1 MSEGGIPSELPKG
14 WARVRLGDILDR
26 IEAGKSYKCEPRP
39 ATSEEWGVIK
49 VSAMTW
55 GEFGED
61 ENKAVPAGFSF
72 NPDYEIR
79 PGDILL
85 SRANTAA
92 YVGASVLVRNCR
104 PRLLLSD
111 KSLRLIPAKGVDR
124 EWLAYFLSSPGVR
137 GEISERATGTKDS
150 MRNISQGALADIECP
165 LPPLAEQQRIVGA
178 LDEQLSR
185 LVSGVGTVR
194 GALAKAAGL
203 RRKVLADLTAPSGVG
218 WEKHQLGD
226 LASTVRNGMY
236 VSRPG
241 LEPDGVPILRIGAVR
256 PMRLDLSDLRYS
268 AMDERRVAEDGYLL
282 DQGDLLFTR
291 YNGNP
296 AYVGACAV
304 VPEGAGALT
313 YPDKLIRV
321 QLRRSA
327 ADPKFVAMACT
338 GGSARHVMQAAVKT
352 TAGQAG
358 IAGKDLKKVPIWLP
372 SLDEQRERVRTYENW
387 ELMISRLEEEVMRSE
402 RNSEKLR
409 RSLLAEAFAGHL
421 IPQDPADE
429 SAGSLLDRICAE
441 REVAGATKSRR
452 RSPRRAPAQLKR
464 AVDPASALDVPP
476 PSRADV
482 PALASATQPTLDLEM
497 PS

>member
-1 MSEGGIPSELPKG
+1 MSEGGISSELPKG
-14 WARVRLGDILDR
+14 WARVRLGDILAR

-39 ATSEEWGVIK
+39 ASAEEWGVIK

-55 GEFGED
+55 GDFDEG
-61 ENKAVPAGFSF
+61 ENKAVPAGFPF

-111 KSLRLIPAKGVDR
+111 KSLRLIPAKGIDR

-150 MRNISQGALADIECP
+150 MRNIAQGALADIECL
-165 LPPLAEQQRIVGA
+165 LPPLAEQRRIVGT
-178 LDEQLSR
+178 LDEQFSR
-185 LVSGVGTVR
+185 LVSGTGALR
-194 GALAKAAGL
+194 GALAKVAGL
-203 RRKVLADLTAPSGVG
+203 RSKVLADLTTPSSVG
-218 WEKHQLGD
+218 WTKYQLSD
-226 LASTVRNGMY
+226 LAITVRNGMY

-241 LEPDGVPILRIGAVR
+241 VEPDGVPILRIGAVR
-256 PMRLDLSDLRYS
+256 PMQLDLSDSRYS
-268 AMDERRVAEDGYLL
+268 AMDEKRVAEDGYLL
-282 DQGDLLFTR
+282 DRGDLLFTR

-304 VPEGAGALT
+304 VPENAGALT

-321 QLRRSA
+321 QLRRSV

-338 GGSARHVMQAAVKT
+338 GGSARRVIQAAVKT

-372 SLDEQRERVRTYENW
+372 SLDEQRERVRAYENW
-387 ELMISRLEEEVMRSE
+387 ESMISRLEKEVAKGE
-402 RNSEKLR
+402 RNSGKLR
-409 RSLLAEAFAGHL
+409 RSLLAEAFAGRL

-429 SAGSLLDRICAE
+429 SADSLFDRICAE
-441 REVAGATKSRR
+441 REVAGATKLRR
-452 RSPRRAPAQLKR
+452 RSARRAPAQQKR
-464 AVDPASALDVPP
+464 AMDTASVLDAPP
-476 PSRADV
+476 PPRADA
-482 PALASATQPTLDLEM
+482 PALVTATQPTLDLEM